1 MESRCALRL
10 QPLGDVHSWHAAR
23 QPRPEK
29 GQSRNAWRLCLFGRR
44 RSGQPQ
50 RVCHGVYRRCWK
62 HDASGESE
70 PGGAP
75 IAVSL
80 GYASTDKVRFD
91 TYSVCGPNKKKP
103 VNPADPVFIISAI
116 DPQNCPVW
124 LTDNKGTNY
133 TFTIKPTVATPPLFT
148 NIPTSAVIKVPSQA
162 GWSTGKGY
170 PESGNNPTPYDTT
183 RIIDCSGNTSTLTK
197 LWCCTRLAPSNGEGF
212 GSGVFAYSTPV
223 YPPTG
228 HASYDNHVVTNPATD
243 QVLAGAVCNMGR
255 P

>member
-1 MESRCALRL
+1 MPHRRPRRTRFRHVDDAVGNLNVYAT
-10 QPLGDVHSWHAAR
+10 GYIVDVGSTMHLENQNPAG
-23 QPRPEK
+23 P
-29 GQSRNAWRLCLFGRR
+29 
-44 RSGQPQ
+44 
-50 RVCHGVYRRCWK
+50 
-62 HDASGESE
+62 
-70 PGGAP
+70 P

-80 GYASTDKVRFD
+80 GYAITDAVRFD
-91 TYSVCGPNKKKP
+91 TYSVCGPNKNKP

-133 TFTIKPTVATPPLFT
+133 TFTVKPTVTTPPLFT
-148 NIPTSAVIKVPSQA
+148 NIPTSAVIKVPSEA

-183 RIIDCSGNTSTLTK
+183 SIIDCSGNTSKLTK